1 MADSALIG
9 QDLWKQLKRVSIPVF
24 SGDKRTYSNWKAAFL
39 ACVDQAPATPE
50 YKLLQLR
57 QCLAGEALKT
67 IESLGHSAAAYQAA
81 KERLERKFGG
91 QRRQIA
97 IYLEEIDSFKPVRPG
112 NYKDI
117 EKFADLLDVAIV
129 NLKETHYPEELR
141 DGMLYIKLQ
150 KKLPTQ
156 MLAAYHRWV
165 FENYK
170 IENVEVLREW
180 IVQEAEFQMRAIETV
195 QGLSTGR
202 HGKPETRSHGFRE
215 PHQTF
220 FGRSNAKLESGESR
234 GQRSCRVCNKQH
246 GTWTCDEFKQLNIQ
260 KRWECAKRLRLCFR
274 CLGKGHLGQCCTR
287 TRVCGLNGCKELHHR
302 LLHRNPVTLPDNVEE
317 SQRIATNKRSTVKV
331 DQPLTTEASKYTQE
345 ERVPVT
351 RVDSPREG
359 DQVTSTQNTTMVSG
373 ISSNIALRTIP
384 VFVRN
389 GHRKLMV
396 NALLDD
402 ASTKTYLNTD
412 VASELGLKGKL
423 QRINV
428 NVLNS
433 QVETFETS
441 PVELLIESLDGNTTL
456 KVTAL
461 TTSRVTRNMK
471 VIDWVECAGRWP
483 HLKNIEFQKL
493 GPRPIVDVLI
503 GLDCSDLHFSFR
515 DVRGEPG
522 QPVARLTPP
531 GWTCIGPVYDEG
543 QACMTNFARTYFT
556 TGDTDVSKIEAVLQK
571 FWEVDSCSGE
581 VSFLSPQDKLVLEK
595 TKKSI
600 QFVDSHYRISI
611 PWKGDSVYLPD
622 NYSVAVNRLKNL
634 EKRLAKNPEVAR
646 SYQETIEQHLEKGY
660 IRQVNP
666 SE

>member
-1 MADSALIG
+1 
-9 QDLWKQLKRVSIPVF
+9 
-24 SGDKRTYSNWKAAFL
+24 
-39 ACVDQAPATPE
+39 
-50 YKLLQLR
+50 
-57 QCLAGEALKT
+57 
-67 IESLGHSAAAYQAA
+67 
-81 KERLERKFGG
+81 
-91 QRRQIA
+91 
-97 IYLEEIDSFKPVRPG
+97 
-112 NYKDI
+112 
-117 EKFADLLDVAIV
+117 
-129 NLKETHYPEELR
+129 
-141 DGMLYIKLQ
+141 MLYIKLQ

-156 MLAAYHRWV
+156 MLAACHRWV

-170 IENVEVLREW
+170 IENVEVLHEW

-274 CLGKGHLGQCCTR
+274 CLGEGHLGQYCTR
-287 TRVCGLNGCKELHHR
+287 TRVCGLNGCKELHHQ

-331 DQPLTTEASKYTQE
+331 DQPLTTDASKCTQE

-461 TTSRVTRNMK
+461 T
-471 VIDWVECAGRWP
+471 
-483 HLKNIEFQKL
+483 
-493 GPRPIVDVLI
+493 
-503 GLDCSDLHFSFR
+503 
-515 DVRGEPG
+515 
-522 QPVARLTPP
+522 
-531 GWTCIGPVYDEG
+531 
-543 QACMTNFARTYFT
+543 
-556 TGDTDVSKIEAVLQK
+556 
-571 FWEVDSCSGE
+571 
-581 VSFLSPQDKLVLEK
+581 
-595 TKKSI
+595 
-600 QFVDSHYRISI
+600 YR
-611 PWKGDSVYLPD
+611 
-622 NYSVAVNRLKNL
+622 
-634 EKRLAKNPEVAR
+634 
-646 SYQETIEQHLEKGY
+646 
-660 IRQVNP
+660 
-666 SE
+666 

>member
-1 MADSALIG
+1 M
-9 QDLWKQLKRVSIPVF
+9 
-24 SGDKRTYSNWKAAFL
+24 
-39 ACVDQAPATPE
+39 
-50 YKLLQLR
+50 
-57 QCLAGEALKT
+57 
-67 IESLGHSAAAYQAA
+67 
-81 KERLERKFGG
+81 
-91 QRRQIA
+91 
-97 IYLEEIDSFKPVRPG
+97 
-112 NYKDI
+112 
-117 EKFADLLDVAIV
+117 
-129 NLKETHYPEELR
+129 
-141 DGMLYIKLQ
+141 
-150 KKLPTQ
+150 
-156 MLAAYHRWV
+156 
-165 FENYK
+165 
-170 IENVEVLREW
+170 
-180 IVQEAEFQMRAIETV
+180 
-195 QGLSTGR
+195 
-202 HGKPETRSHGFRE
+202 
-215 PHQTF
+215 
-220 FGRSNAKLESGESR
+220 
-234 GQRSCRVCNKQH
+234 
-246 GTWTCDEFKQLNIQ
+246 
-260 KRWECAKRLRLCFR
+260 
-274 CLGKGHLGQCCTR
+274 
-287 TRVCGLNGCKELHHR
+287 
-302 LLHRNPVTLPDNVEE
+302 
-317 SQRIATNKRSTVKV
+317 
-331 DQPLTTEASKYTQE
+331 
-345 ERVPVT
+345 T

-373 ISSNIALRTIP
+373 ISSNIALSTIP

-441 PVELLIESLDGNTTL
+441 PVELLIECLDGNTTL

-461 TTSRVTRNMK
+461 TTGRVTGNMK
-471 VIDWVECAGRWP
+471 VIDWVKCAGRWP
-483 HLKNIEFQKL
+483 HLRNIEFQKL

-503 GLDCSDLHFSFR
+503 GLDCSDLHYSFR

-522 QPVARLTPP
+522 QPVARLTPL

-595 TKKSI
+595 TKTLI

-611 PWKGDSVYLPD
+611 PWKGDSAYLPD

-634 EKRLAKNPEVAR
+634 EK
-646 SYQETIEQHLEKGY
+646 
-660 IRQVNP
+660 
-666 SE
+666 